1 MLQSLH
7 IENMAIISSLDVD
20 FGNGLSVITGETGA
34 GKSVMIDAILFLL
47 GGKPPRDMLRRGAE
61 RGTVSAVFSEV
72 GAACASY
79 LAEMGFLGEGEA
91 DAELLLQ
98 RTLDQNGKTTARLN
112 GRMIPQTILR
122 ELSRYLVSV
131 HGQTDN
137 QLLLQQAV
145 QKQILDGIA
154 DFGES
159 LAHYRS
165 CFQKRAELQRQLAD
179 TSRDTA
185 EMARLA
191 DILRFQ
197 IAEID
202 EAQLKLREEEELLTK
217 RTRLQHAEKIAK
229 QTAFAYHVLY
239 GSEKGSAFLILERA
253 AAAMTGIAGVIPEA
267 ALLAERLTAMRYEV
281 EDIANTARDYGE
293 VVEGDPTAAL
303 DRVETRLD
311 LITKLERKYGKDIA
325 EILAFRA
332 EAAKRLSL
340 IDHSDEESARLKSE
354 IKALEAQMQMLATQC
369 HEARVSASKV
379 LNSRIAAELAFLDM
393 PSVRFEISV
402 TQTDHFLPDGN
413 DEVCFMI
420 ATNKGEAM
428 MPLARVASGGEL
440 ARVTLALRSV
450 LNDRDG
456 VGTAVFDEVD
466 TGISG
471 KTARKIGIKLSE
483 IGKKTQVLCVTHSAQ
498 IASLAT
504 AHYKIAKMEQG
515 ERTVSTVSLLDDD
528 GRVAEVARI
537 LGGLSVTDTQ
547 RRAAAEMIS
556 EGGSLR

>member
-20 FGNGLSVITGETGA
+20 FESGLSVITGETGA
-34 GKSVMIDAILFLL
+34 GKSVMINAILFLL
-47 GGKPPRDMLRRGAE
+47 GGKPPRDMLRRGSE
-61 RGTVSAVFSEV
+61 RGMVSAVFSEV

-79 LAEMGFLGEGEA
+79 LTEMGFLGEEAA

-98 RTLDQNGKTTARLN
+98 RTLDQNGKTAARLN
-112 GRMIPQTILR
+112 GRMIPQTMLR

-145 QKQILDGIA
+145 QKEMLDGIA

-159 LAHYRS
+159 LTQYRS
-165 CFQKRAELQRQLAD
+165 CYQKRTELQRQLAD
-179 TSRDTA
+179 TARDTA

-191 DILRFQ
+191 DVLRFQ
-197 IAEID
+197 ISEID
-202 EAQLKLREEEELLTK
+202 EAHLKLHEEEELLAQ

-239 GSEKGSAFLILERA
+239 GSEKGSALLILERA
-253 AAAMTGIAGVIPEA
+253 ATAMTGIAGVIPEA
-267 ALLAERLTAMRYEV
+267 ASLAERLTAMRYEV

-293 VVEGDPTAAL
+293 VVEGDPTEAL

-311 LITKLERKYGKDIA
+311 LISKLERKYGKDIA
-325 EILAFRA
+325 EILTFRA

-340 IDHSDEESARLKSE
+340 IDHSDEESARIKSE
-354 IKALEAQMQMLATQC
+354 IKALEAQMQTLATQC
-369 HEARVSASKV
+369 HAARVAAGEV
-379 LNSRIAAELAFLDM
+379 LNGRIAAELAFLDM
-393 PSVRFEISV
+393 PSVRFEIAV
-402 TQTDHFLPDGN
+402 TQQERFLPDGN

-440 ARVTLALRSV
+440 ARVTLALRGV

-504 AHYKIAKMEQG
+504 AHYKIAKKEQG

-556 EGGSLR
+556 EGVFYR